1 MDVLVKLVRELCFRV
16 RVLAFGFA
24 FFTCVLTLAKLS
36 FPVTGIGLYV
46 VTGSRPSS
54 FPQVRFQELS
64 TAEIHRCTVAT
75 RVKNKDIAKI
85 FFTEVAIVQL
95 GCTSLLRSCFL
106 S

>member
-1 MDVLVKLVRELCFRV
+1 MDVLVKLVLELCFRV
-16 RVLAFGFA
+16 RVLVFGFD
-24 FFTCVLTLAKLS
+24 FFACMLALAKLS

-46 VTGSRPSS
+46 VTGGRPSS

-64 TAEIHRCTVAT
+64 AMEIRCCTVAT
-75 RVKNKDIAKI
+75 RVKNKDVAEI

-95 GCTSLLRSCFL
+95 GRTSLLRSCFL